1 MTAKKTK
8 SASSPTTGRG
18 KQSFDVPIRLE
29 IGVRKKKMHYLNL
42 GAYRNWQFQVANQMK
57 KMFKINIIGKVRELT
72 PVEKPIRATFTIYY
86 PTRRLFD
93 VDNIGSVVCKFT
105 MDVLTEVGIIPDDNY
120 QHVPEILL
128 EFGGVDKEN
137 PRCEV
142 TIEEMDDD

>member
-1 MTAKKTK
+1 MPAKKNKT
-8 SASSPTTGRG
+8 ATSPNNGRG

-29 IGVRKKKMHYLNL
+29 LGVHKKKMHYLNL
-42 GAYRNWQFQVANQMK
+42 GSYRNWQFQVANQMK
-57 KMFKINIIGKVRELT
+57 KTFKINIIGKVRELT
-72 PVEKPIRATFTIYY
+72 PVEKPIRATFKVFY

-120 QHVPEILL
+120 QHVPEIHL
-128 EFGGVDKEN
+128 EFGGVDKQN

-142 TIEEMDDD
+142 TIEEINDE